1 MSPSQ
6 KQESSRNPLEKM
18 PPYNLFVGNSVV
30 HCFLISDGCEGPS
43 SPLGRWSWMVKES
56 RLGNSRRASQLSVFL
71 YGRCINFYP
80 EFPLRLPSV
89 LDCHLR
95 VVRAKVFPPQVA
107 LGDSVHHS
115 NRKQRKTEIS
125 LRSGGFG

>member
-1 MSPSQ
+1 
-6 KQESSRNPLEKM
+6 
-18 PPYNLFVGNSVV
+18 
-30 HCFLISDGCEGPS
+30 
-43 SPLGRWSWMVKES
+43 MVKES

-95 VVRAKVFPPQVA
+95 VVRAKVFPPRVD

-125 LRSGGFG
+125 LRSGEFG